1 MNDAQKKIPP
11 SSLREFGEFVRSMIT
26 APFAGRLVPSTGPF
40 QHVTER
46 TRRVIQRDIRKNP
59 DLLFQMRHVRELV
72 AEDRARHFLAS
83 GKVDSAQTTG
93 GVARGTVEHNLAGA
107 HTAANL
113 DRPTILALVAS
124 SIERIRKNME
134 KTDVLSIGPRSE
146 IELFGFR
153 AVGFPWERI
162 KAIDL
167 FSYSPYVKAGDV
179 HAMSFPDNSFDVVCL
194 GWVLAYSKDQS
205 GAIREVIRVLRPGGI
220 AIVASDYSSD
230 QTHSRDR
237 VDSTHMQ
244 TSEQMLSL
252 FGNHV
257 KHVYFRHDPDMPH
270 THMIMV
276 AVEVQ
281 KP

>member
-1 MNDAQKKIPP
+1 MEFLR
-11 SSLREFGEFVRSMIT
+11 SLIT
-26 APFAGRLVPSTGPF
+26 APFAGRLVPGTGPF
-40 QHVTER
+40 AHSTER
-46 TRRVIQRDIRKNP
+46 TRRLIRREISRNP
-59 DLLFQMRHVRELV
+59 DVLFQMRHVRELV
-72 AEDRARHFLAS
+72 AADRAQHFLTQ
-83 GKVDSAQTTG
+83 GIIHSAEATE
-93 GVARGTVEHNLAGA
+93 GVARGTVDHNLAGA

-113 DRPTILALVAS
+113 DRPTIMARVAS
-124 SIERIRKNME
+124 TIEKIHKNIAT
-134 KTDVLSIGPRSE
+134 TDILSVGPRSE
-146 IELFGFR
+146 IELFGLR
-153 AVGFPWERI
+153 AAGFAWDRI
-162 KAIDL
+162 QAIDL
-167 FSYSPYVKAGDV
+167 FSYSPYVKPGDV
-179 HAMSFPDNSFDVVCL
+179 HAMPFADNSFDVVCL
-194 GWVLAYSKDQS
+194 GWVLAYSKDQA

-252 FGNHV
+252 FGNNV
-257 KHVYFRHDPDMPH
+257 KHVYFRHDPEMPR